1 MTYNYYESLK
11 GLQEILLEAKRRG
24 FKDVYTFWD

>member
-11 GLQEILLEAKRRG
+11 GLQEILLETKRRG